1 LKALDP
7 TASIVYKKKSVVFVV
22 CMLDYILQV
31 TKEENISVLM
41 NILIATHSHDG
52 TFVCYGTQLYS
63 TVAIIA
69 PFPIS

>member
-1 LKALDP
+1 M
-7 TASIVYKKKSVVFVV
+7 F
-22 CMLDYILQV
+22 DYILQV

-69 PFPIS
+69 PFPIA